1 MTENDKNDKNNRNNY
16 ERLGRAVTDWFEL
29 PKDLVLELPK
39 ITMIGRSEIA
49 VENHRGIIKCSADC
63 MRINLA
69 RGYLEIQ
76 GTDLQIRSLCAE
88 EIQFAG
94 QINQILFLE

>member
-1 MTENDKNDKNNRNNY
+1 MAENDKNNRRNY
-16 ERLGRAVTDWFEL
+16 EKLGRAVTSWFEL
-29 PKDLVLELPK
+29 PKDLVLDLPK

-49 VENHRGIIKCSADC
+49 VENHRGIIQCSEAC

-76 GTDLQIRSLCAE
+76 GQDLQIHSLCAE
-88 EIQFAG
+88 EIQFTG